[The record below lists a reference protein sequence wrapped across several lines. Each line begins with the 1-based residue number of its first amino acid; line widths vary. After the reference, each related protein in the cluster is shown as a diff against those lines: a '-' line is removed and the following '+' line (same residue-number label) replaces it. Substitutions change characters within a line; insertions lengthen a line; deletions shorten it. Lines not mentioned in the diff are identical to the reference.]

1 MLIRQFIVH
10 FKVTLHKRKDYQVF
24 LHRIAPSCVR
34 DASSFTMWIR
44 FTRAFLQEEPP
55 KSKAKYFLFRLNG
68 SNGDVSVYFICIYL
82 PVSLRLKQD
91 VI

>member
-1 MLIRQFIVH
+1 MN
-10 FKVTLHKRKDYQVF
+10 KVF

-44 FTRAFLQEEPP
+44 FTRA
-55 KSKAKYFLFRLNG
+55 LFYKRSLFPVPFEWKQRRCL
-68 SNGDVSVYFICIYL
+68 SLFYL
-82 PVSLRLKQD
+82 HISTRPVSLRLKQD